1 MITAVGEKSAM
12 SLWVIVVT
20 LAVPA
25 IIVAV
30 MLGPHALRTVRDKGI
45 LASGTDAPARVV
57 EIIDT
62 NTRVNRK
69 PQVLIKL
76 EVQPAGGAPFPAEA
90 VAVISPVDMHKVHP
104 GTMVN
109 VRYDPS
115 DPSRVVYVP
124 E

>member
-1 MITAVGEKSAM
+1 M

-62 NTRVNRK
+62 GTRINRK
-69 PQVLIKL
+69 PQVLMKL

-104 GTMVN
+104 GGN
-109 VRYDPS
+109 GQRQI
-115 DPSRVVYVP
+115 
-124 E
+124 